1 MVNRLLTLWRVRGSW
16 ASLRWAPIP
25 FRVHLCRHRCQW
37 AVAHL
42 LWLSNKTLGAWLGP
56 NHHLRK
62 WISTLIMINTHTHTH
77 THNEMKLN
85 EIKLNQIKS
94 NQIKS
99 NQMKWLISAVV
110 TIDFLAPIDTGWHRM
125 RNSRWLNESDW
136 LITISCFV
144 WIMLSRMAS
153 VRVAAD
159 TGFFTT
165 KMFKFQSQF
174 RSSYRSFI
182 TVTVIIVITV
192 SIVIIVMITRN
203 RFLMQFKSN

>member
-77 THNEMKLN
+77 TMKW
-85 EIKLNQIKS
+85 NQIKS
-94 NQIKS
+94 NE
-99 NQMKWLISAVV
+99 V
-110 TIDFLAPIDTGWHRM
+110 IDFSGGYHRFSGADWHWLASNEKQSLTQWEWLAHHDQLLRVDHVEPDGFRPRRRWH
-125 RNSRWLNESDW
+125 WLLHNENVQIPKSV
-136 LITISCFV
+136 SV
-144 WIMLSRMAS
+144 KLSFFHHCYCYHCYN
-153 VRVAAD
+153 
-159 TGFFTT
+159 GFNCYYCYDYKEPVFNA
-165 KMFKFQSQF
+165 
-174 RSSYRSFI
+174 
-182 TVTVIIVITV
+182 V
-192 SIVIIVMITRN
+192 
-203 RFLMQFKSN
+203 